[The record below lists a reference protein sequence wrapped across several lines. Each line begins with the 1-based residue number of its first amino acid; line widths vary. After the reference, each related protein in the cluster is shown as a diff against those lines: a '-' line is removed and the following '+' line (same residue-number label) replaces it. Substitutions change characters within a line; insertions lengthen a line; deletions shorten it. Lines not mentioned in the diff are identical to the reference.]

1 MRFLIRAAL
10 GFFLF
15 ILTAGVTV
23 VALGFIGRSMQF
35 ERPNFGGRNFERTW
49 TVTTLTLEK
58 SSVTPQIEGFG
69 TIVAGDALT
78 VRSNTNGSMMKK
90 AEGLRNGSFVHAGD
104 LLFELDPFTFATAVT
119 EAEIALAEAQNT
131 RRRLNIDVKNA
142 EAQIPSATSSAD
154 LAADN
159 LRRQTALRS
168 QDVVSDS
175 AVDTAKNNLSAA
187 EATLEARQLALE
199 TAQTQLK
206 AQDLII
212 QRAELALLRNQ
223 KALDDTR
230 VIAPISGLIS
240 NLTFAAGS
248 PVSTNEALATITD
261 PTSYQVKFQLSD
273 AEYARFLDDP
283 RGIEGRP
290 VIVSWTVGDSELN
303 YRATVEQVSAT
314 VEQSNGGIEVL
325 ANLQRLSADTPLRQ
339 GAFVNVRMREQRLV
353 DVFQLPDEAV
363 SEEGNVFIIENNRL
377 TEVDGTIL
385 RRLGDTLVVD
395 LPLENG
401 TQIIEKRY
409 GQLAPGVRVDIFDET
424 ENNIQDAVA
433 QSGSNDS
440 PADANDSNEQQKFYR
455 ITPDQAAQA
464 KAMLANAP
472 IPENIKTPMIEALDK
487 NLMPEGM
494 ADRMASRLGIDID
507 TAELVTEPST
517 TNNDQSAAV
526 GSTSSRSQT
535 TANAEGPPMVDLTPE
550 QAAKAKELL
559 AGFPIPEERKA
570 PIMAALENNQIPERL
585 ANRIG
590 SQIGL

>member
-58 SSVTPQIEGFG
+58 SSVTPRIEGFG
-69 TIVAGDALT
+69 TIVAGDTST
-78 VRSNTNGSMMKK
+78 VRSNANGSLLKK
-90 AEGLRNGSFVHAGD
+90 SDGLRNGSFVNAGD

-119 EAEIALAEAQNT
+119 ESEIALAEARNH
-131 RRRLNIDVKNA
+131 RRRLSIDVQNA
-142 EAQIPSATSSAD
+142 EAQIASAESNVD

-159 LRRQTALRS
+159 LERQIALRD
-168 QDVVSDS
+168 QDVVTDN

-187 EATLEARQLALE
+187 EASLEARQLAVL

-206 AQDLII
+206 AQDLVI
-212 QRAELALLRNQ
+212 QRAELTLLRNQ

-230 VIAPISGLIS
+230 ITAPISGIIS
-240 NLTFAAGS
+240 NLSFVSGS
-248 PVSTNEALATITD
+248 PVGTNEALAVITD

-273 AEYARFLDDP
+273 AEYARFLEDP

-290 VIVSWTVGDSELN
+290 VIVSWSVGDTELT
-303 YRATVEQVSAT
+303 YRATVEQVSTT

-325 ANLQRLSADTPLRQ
+325 ANLQRLPPDTPLRQ

-353 DVFQLPDEAV
+353 DVYQLPDEAV

-377 TEVDGTIL
+377 IEVQGTIL

-401 TQIIEKRY
+401 TEIIEKRY
-409 GQLAPGVRVDIFDET
+409 GQLAPGVRVEIFDEEANSDT
-424 ENNIQDAVA
+424 ATADQSQDA
-433 QSGSNDS
+433 GRPNG
-440 PADANDSNEQQKFYR
+440 ANTDGEQPKFYR
-455 ITPDQAAQA
+455 ITTEQAEQA

-472 IPENIKTPMIEALDK
+472 IPADIKTQLIDALDK
-487 NLMPEGM
+487 NLMPETM
-494 ADRMASRLGIDID
+494 ASRMASRLGIDLN
-507 TAELVTEPST
+507 TAELVTDPANSDRPETADPPST
-517 TNNDQSAAV
+517 ASS
-526 GSTSSRSQT
+526 GRSTPAGDT
-535 TANAEGPPMVDLTPE
+535 PTMVDLTPE

-559 AGFPIPEERKA
+559 ASFPIPEERKA
-570 PIMAALENNQIPERL
+570 TLMAALENNQIPERL

>member
-1 MRFLIRAAL
+1 M
-10 GFFLF
+10 
-15 ILTAGVTV
+15 
-23 VALGFIGRSMQF
+23 
-35 ERPNFGGRNFERTW
+35 
-49 TVTTLTLEK
+49 
-58 SSVTPQIEGFG
+58 
-69 TIVAGDALT
+69 
-78 VRSNTNGSMMKK
+78 
-90 AEGLRNGSFVHAGD
+90 
-104 LLFELDPFTFATAVT
+104 FELDPFTFATAVT

-142 EAQIPSATSSAD
+142 EAQIPSAASSVD
-154 LAADN
+154 LASDN

-175 AVDTAKNNLSAA
+175 AVDTASNNLTAA

-230 VIAPISGLIS
+230 VTAPISGLIS

-290 VIVSWTVGDSELN
+290 VIVSWTVGDLSLPIE
-303 YRATVEQVSAT
+303 RPSKQVSAT

-339 GAFVNVRMREQRLV
+339 GAFVNFRMREQRLV

-395 LPLENG
+395 LPLESG
-401 TQIIEKRY
+401 TEIIEKRY
-409 GQLAPGVRVDIFDET
+409 GQLAPGVRVEIFDENAESNQET
-424 ENNIQDAVA
+424 AT
-433 QSGSNDS
+433 QSG
-440 PADANDSNEQQKFYR
+440 ANGTSAGGR
-455 ITPDQAAQA
+455 IAT
-464 KAMLANAP
+464 NR
-472 IPENIKTPMIEALDK
+472 K
-487 NLMPEGM
+487 NSI
-494 ADRMASRLGIDID
+494 ASHRTRRLKPKQCWR
-507 TAELVTEPST
+507 THPSLKI
-517 TNNDQSAAV
+517 SK
-526 GSTSSRSQT
+526 R
-535 TANAEGPPMVDLTPE
+535 P
-550 QAAKAKELL
+550 
-559 AGFPIPEERKA
+559 
-570 PIMAALENNQIPERL
+570 
-585 ANRIG
+585 
-590 SQIGL
+590 

>member
-15 ILTAGVTV
+15 FLTAGVTV

-49 TVTTLTLEK
+49 TVTTLILER

-78 VRSNTNGSMMKK
+78 VRSNTSGSMMRK
-90 AEGLRNGSFVHAGD
+90 AEGLRNGSFVQAGD
-104 LLFELDPFTFATAVT
+104 MLFELDPFTFATAVT

-142 EAQIPSATSSAD
+142 EAQIPSAASSVD
-154 LAADN
+154 LASDN

-175 AVDTAKNNLSAA
+175 AVETAKNNLTAA

-230 VIAPISGLIS
+230 VTAPISGLIS
-240 NLTFAAGS
+240 NLSFAAGS

-290 VIVSWTVGDSELN
+290 VIVSWTVGDSELT

-353 DVFQLPDEAV
+353 DVFQIPDEAV
-363 SEEGNVFIIENNRL
+363 SEEGDVFIIENNRL
-377 TEVDGTIL
+377 TEVDGKIL

-395 LPLENG
+395 LPLESG
-401 TQIIEKRY
+401 TEIIEKRY
-409 GQLAPGVRVDIFDET
+409 GQLAPGVRVEIFDET
-424 ENNIQDAVA
+424 DNSNQEATT
-433 QSGSNDS
+433 QSAANGS
-440 PADANDSNEQQKFYR
+440 PAGANDGNEQQKYYR

-464 KAMLANAP
+464 KTMLANAP

-487 NLMPEGM
+487 NLMPEAM
-494 ADRMASRLGIDID
+494 ANRMASRLGIDLD

-517 TNNDQSAAV
+517 TNSDQSTAV
-526 GSTSSRSQT
+526 GSTASESQT
-535 TANAEGPPMVDLTPE
+535 TANNDGPTMVDLTPE

>member
-15 ILTAGVTV
+15 ILTAGLTV

-35 ERPNFGGRNFERTW
+35 ERPSFGGRNFERTW

-69 TIVAGDALT
+69 TIVAGDAIT
-78 VRSNTNGSMMKK
+78 VRSNTNGSLMRK
-90 AEGLRNGSFVHAGD
+90 AEGLRNGSFVSAGD

-142 EAQIPSATSSAD
+142 EAQIPSAASSVD

-159 LRRQTALRS
+159 LRRQTSLRD

-199 TAQTQLK
+199 TAQTQLN

-230 VIAPISGLIS
+230 VTAPISGLIS
-240 NLTFAAGS
+240 SLNFASGS
-248 PVSTNEALATITD
+248 PVGTNEALATITD

-290 VIVSWTVGDSELN
+290 VIVSWTVGDAELT

-339 GAFVNVRMREQRLV
+339 GAFVNIRMREQRLV

-385 RRLGDTLVVD
+385 RRLGDALVVD
-395 LPLENG
+395 LPLESG
-401 TQIIEKRY
+401 TEIIEKRY
-409 GQLAPGVRVDIFDET
+409 GQLAPGVRVEIFDET
-424 ENNIQDAVA
+424 AESNQETAT
-433 QSGSNDS
+433 QSGANGNSAVTTDS
-440 PADANDSNEQQKFYR
+440 DEAQKFYR
-455 ITPDQAAQA
+455 VTPDQAAQA

-487 NLMPEGM
+487 NLMPETM
-494 ADRMASRLGIDID
+494 ANRMASRLGIDLAN
-507 TAELVTEPST
+507 AELVTEPST
-517 TNNDQSAAV
+517 TNNAEPASA
-526 GSTSSRSQT
+526 GSARSESQT
-535 TANAEGPPMVDLTPE
+535 TANSDGPTMVDLTPE

>member
-1 MRFLIRAAL
+1 M
-10 GFFLF
+10 
-15 ILTAGVTV
+15 
-23 VALGFIGRSMQF
+23 
-35 ERPNFGGRNFERTW
+35 
-49 TVTTLTLEK
+49 
-58 SSVTPQIEGFG
+58 
-69 TIVAGDALT
+69 
-78 VRSNTNGSMMKK
+78 
-90 AEGLRNGSFVHAGD
+90 
-104 LLFELDPFTFATAVT
+104 
-119 EAEIALAEAQNT
+119 
-131 RRRLNIDVKNA
+131 
-142 EAQIPSATSSAD
+142 
-154 LAADN
+154 
-159 LRRQTALRS
+159 
-168 QDVVSDS
+168 
-175 AVDTAKNNLSAA
+175 
-187 EATLEARQLALE
+187 ALE
-199 TAQTQLK
+199 TAQTQLN

-230 VIAPISGLIS
+230 VTAPISGLIS
-240 NLTFAAGS
+240 SLNFASGS
-248 PVSTNEALATITD
+248 PVGTNEALATITD

-290 VIVSWTVGDSELN
+290 VIVSWTVGDAELT

-339 GAFVNVRMREQRLV
+339 GAFVNIRMREQRLV

-385 RRLGDTLVVD
+385 RRLGDALVVD
-395 LPLENG
+395 LPLESG
-401 TQIIEKRY
+401 TEIIEKRY
-409 GQLAPGVRVDIFDET
+409 GQLAPGVRVEIFDET
-424 ENNIQDAVA
+424 AESNQETAT
-433 QSGSNDS
+433 QSGANGTSASGTDS
-440 PADANDSNEQQKFYR
+440 DEPQKFYR

-487 NLMPEGM
+487 NLMPETM
-494 ADRMASRLGIDID
+494 ANRMASRLGIDLAN
-507 TAELVTEPST
+507 TELVTEPST
-517 TNNDQSAAV
+517 TNSAEPASA
-526 GSTSSRSQT
+526 GSARSESQT
-535 TANAEGPPMVDLTPE
+535 TANSDGPTMVDLTPE

>member
-1 MRFLIRAAL
+1 M
-10 GFFLF
+10 
-15 ILTAGVTV
+15 
-23 VALGFIGRSMQF
+23 
-35 ERPNFGGRNFERTW
+35 N
-49 TVTTLTLEK
+49 
-58 SSVTPQIEGFG
+58 
-69 TIVAGDALT
+69 
-78 VRSNTNGSMMKK
+78 
-90 AEGLRNGSFVHAGD
+90 
-104 LLFELDPFTFATAVT
+104 
-119 EAEIALAEAQNT
+119 
-131 RRRLNIDVKNA
+131 
-142 EAQIPSATSSAD
+142 
-154 LAADN
+154 
-159 LRRQTALRS
+159 
-168 QDVVSDS
+168 
-175 AVDTAKNNLSAA
+175 
-187 EATLEARQLALE
+187 
-199 TAQTQLK
+199 

-230 VIAPISGLIS
+230 VTAPISGLIS
-240 NLTFAAGS
+240 NLNFASGS
-248 PVSTNEALATITD
+248 PVGTNEALATITD

-290 VIVSWTVGDSELN
+290 VIVSWTVGDAELT

-339 GAFVNVRMREQRLV
+339 GAFVNIRMREQRLV

-395 LPLENG
+395 LPLESG
-401 TQIIEKRY
+401 TEIIEKRY
-409 GQLAPGVRVDIFDET
+409 GQLAPGVRVEIFDENAESNQET
-424 ENNIQDAVA
+424 AT
-433 QSGSNDS
+433 QSGANGTSAGGTDS
-440 PADANDSNEQQKFYR
+440 DEPQKFYR

-487 NLMPEGM
+487 NLMPETM
-494 ADRMASRLGIDID
+494 ANRMASRLGIDLAN
-507 TAELVTEPST
+507 AELVTEPSI
-517 TNNDQSAAV
+517 TNSAEPASA
-526 GSTSSRSQT
+526 GSARSETQT
-535 TANAEGPPMVDLTPE
+535 TANSDGPTMVDLTPE

-570 PIMAALENNQIPERL
+570 PILAALENNQIPERL

>member
-78 VRSNTNGSMMKK
+78 VRSNTSGSMMNKV
-90 AEGLRNGSFVHAGD
+90 EGLRNGSFVQAGD
-104 LLFELDPFTFATAVT
+104 LLFELDPFTFATDLT
-119 EAEIALAEAQNT
+119 EGEIALAEAQNT

-142 EAQIPSATSSAD
+142 EAQIPSAASSVE
-154 LAADN
+154 LASDN
-159 LRRQTALRS
+159 LRRQTALRD

>member
-15 ILTAGVTV
+15 ILTAGLTV

-35 ERPNFGGRNFERTW
+35 ERPSFGGRNFERTW

-69 TIVAGDALT
+69 TIVAGDAIT
-78 VRSNTNGSMMKK
+78 VRSNTNGSLMRK
-90 AEGLRNGSFVHAGD
+90 AEGLRNGSFVSAGD

-142 EAQIPSATSSAD
+142 EAQIPSAASSVD

-159 LRRQTALRS
+159 LRRQTSLRD

-187 EATLEARQLALE
+187 EATLEARKLALE
-199 TAQTQLK
+199 TAQTQLN

-230 VIAPISGLIS
+230 VTAPISGLIS
-240 NLTFAAGS
+240 SLNFASGS
-248 PVSTNEALATITD
+248 PVGTNEALATITD

-290 VIVSWTVGDSELN
+290 VIVSWTVGDAELT

-339 GAFVNVRMREQRLV
+339 GAFVNIRMREQRLV

-385 RRLGDTLVVD
+385 RRLGDALVVD
-395 LPLENG
+395 LPLESG
-401 TQIIEKRY
+401 TEIIEKRY
-409 GQLAPGVRVDIFDET
+409 GQLAPGVRVEIFDET
-424 ENNIQDAVA
+424 AESNQETAT
-433 QSGSNDS
+433 QSGANGNSAVKTDS
-440 PADANDSNEQQKFYR
+440 DEAQKFYR
-455 ITPDQAAQA
+455 VTPDQAAQA

-487 NLMPEGM
+487 NLMPETM
-494 ADRMASRLGIDID
+494 ANRMASRLGIDLAN
-507 TAELVTEPST
+507 AELVTEPST
-517 TNNDQSAAV
+517 TNNAEPASA
-526 GSTSSRSQT
+526 GSARSESQT
-535 TANAEGPPMVDLTPE
+535 TANSDGPTMVDLTPE

>member
-15 ILTAGVTV
+15 ILTAGLTV

-35 ERPNFGGRNFERTW
+35 ERPSFGGRNFERTW

-69 TIVAGDALT
+69 TIVAGDAIT
-78 VRSNTNGSMMKK
+78 VRSNTSGSLMRK
-90 AEGLRNGSFVHAGD
+90 AEGLRNGSFVSAGD

-142 EAQIPSATSSAD
+142 EAQIPSAASSVD

-159 LRRQTALRS
+159 LRRQTSLRD

-199 TAQTQLK
+199 TAQTQLN

-230 VIAPISGLIS
+230 VTAPISGLIS
-240 NLTFAAGS
+240 SLNFASGS
-248 PVSTNEALATITD
+248 PVGTNEALATITD

-290 VIVSWTVGDSELN
+290 VIVSWTVGDAELT

-339 GAFVNVRMREQRLV
+339 GAFVNIRMREQRLV

-385 RRLGDTLVVD
+385 RRLGDALVVD
-395 LPLENG
+395 LPLESG
-401 TQIIEKRY
+401 TEIIEKRY
-409 GQLAPGVRVDIFDET
+409 GQLAPGVRVEIFDET
-424 ENNIQDAVA
+424 AESNQETAT
-433 QSGSNDS
+433 QSGANGNSAVTTDS
-440 PADANDSNEQQKFYR
+440 DEAQKFYR
-455 ITPDQAAQA
+455 VTPDQAAQA

-487 NLMPEGM
+487 NLMPETM
-494 ADRMASRLGIDID
+494 ANRMASRLGIDLAN
-507 TAELVTEPST
+507 AELVTEPST
-517 TNNDQSAAV
+517 TNSAEPASA
-526 GSTSSRSQT
+526 GSARSESQT
-535 TANAEGPPMVDLTPE
+535 TANSDGPTMVDLTPE

>member
-15 ILTAGVTV
+15 ILTAGLTV

-35 ERPNFGGRNFERTW
+35 ERPSFGGRNFERTW

-69 TIVAGDALT
+69 TIVAGDAIT
-78 VRSNTNGSMMKK
+78 VRSNTSGSLMRK
-90 AEGLRNGSFVHAGD
+90 AEGLRNGSFVRAGD

-142 EAQIPSATSSAD
+142 EAQIPSAASSVD

-159 LRRQTALRS
+159 LRRQTSLRD

-175 AVDTAKNNLSAA
+175 AVDTAKNNLSAS

-199 TAQTQLK
+199 TAQTQLN

-230 VIAPISGLIS
+230 VTAPISGLIS
-240 NLTFAAGS
+240 SLNFASGS
-248 PVSTNEALATITD
+248 PVGTNEALATITD
-261 PTSYQVKFQLSD
+261 PTRYQVKFQLSD

-290 VIVSWTVGDSELN
+290 VIVSWTVGDAELT

-339 GAFVNVRMREQRLV
+339 GAFVNIRMREQRLV

-385 RRLGDTLVVD
+385 RRLGDALVVD
-395 LPLENG
+395 LPLESG
-401 TQIIEKRY
+401 TEIIEKRY
-409 GQLAPGVRVDIFDET
+409 GQLAPGVRVEIFDET
-424 ENNIQDAVA
+424 AESNQETAT
-433 QSGSNDS
+433 QSGANGNSAVTTDS
-440 PADANDSNEQQKFYR
+440 DEAQKFYR
-455 ITPDQAAQA
+455 VTPDQAAQA

-487 NLMPEGM
+487 NLMPETM
-494 ADRMASRLGIDID
+494 ANRMASRLGIDLAN
-507 TAELVTEPST
+507 AELVTEPST
-517 TNNDQSAAV
+517 TNSAEPASAGSARSESQS
-526 GSTSSRSQT
+526 T
-535 TANAEGPPMVDLTPE
+535 TNSDGPTMVDLTPE